1 MPLLV
6 SPWNDNLVSASDWL
20 KQISHVAW
28 PIRRTTQIWVAVR
41 HQYMEFLC
49 LFLTHNF
56 AGKPVV
62 VSWNVS
68 CFLRLTK
75 YVRDFVS
82 KETVVLC
89 WWRSKALESG
99 FINWVS
105 YSIIEITGTIVV
117 WRRFNADVSGT
128 SPSCIYSDDGLA
140 LTRSH
145 NTSFWIFLCPGIPN
159 EDCRNWV

>member
-1 MPLLV
+1 MGLAYQSDWQSTSYSCLGKYLAEKTANIFTMPLLV

-20 KQISHVAW
+20 KQISHVTW
-28 PIRRTTQIWVAVR
+28 PIRRTTQIWVAMH

-49 LFLTHNF
+49 LFLTRHF

-75 YVRDFVS
+75 YVRGFVS
-82 KETVVLC
+82 KETVAPLC
-89 WWRSKALESG
+89 WWGSKALKFG

-105 YSIIEITGTIVV
+105 DKLKLLV
-117 WRRFNADVSGT
+117 
-128 SPSCIYSDDGLA
+128 PL
-140 LTRSH
+140 
-145 NTSFWIFLCPGIPN
+145 
-159 EDCRNWV
+159 